1 MKQQILTFHNFGHAE
16 LVEQDFVLPAG
27 HTQVRVEYS
36 TVSPGTELF
45 CVREAVKSGKPVQ
58 PGYILAG
65 YDEAGQRCFLFPSLE
80 ESFACHCN
88 VKAVGPNS
96 LLLPLAAGVAPEEAG
111 FLRFIN
117 IGLHAF
123 AALPARPAK
132 VLVVGLGPV
141 GNLAA
146 QSAKLGGADVL
157 GVDLSENRR
166 RVAGACGISAESA
179 VPAGES
185 GFDLVIDTVCN
196 GATLEAAA
204 SVLGE
209 NGVCSMI
216 GIVKPK
222 PSPEAAIF
230 KAIWEKNLQFRSGWE
245 MKQPLSATRNNLVCA
260 MNRLAAG
267 AYRIKPLLT
276 GVVPANLEAI
286 ARAYRNLA
294 ERPDDHL
301 CYVIDWRAA

>member
-1 MKQQILTFHNFGHAE
+1 MIQKTLTFQGLDKVWFEERPFEVPEGFTR
-16 LVEQDFVLPAG
+16 LTVDC
-27 HTQVRVEYS
+27 S

-45 CVREAVKSGKPVQ
+45 CIREGREIQ
-58 PGYILAG
+58 PGYIMTGHAADG
-65 YDEAGQRCFLFPSLE
+65 RPYFVFPSLA
-80 ESFACHCN
+80 ESSGAHCN
-88 VKAVGPNS
+88 CRALGPDS

-111 FLRFIN
+111 FLRFLN
-117 IGLHAF
+117 IGLHPLNGL
-123 AALPARPAK
+123 ALRPAK

-166 RVAGACGISAESA
+166 RVAEKCGIPAESA

-196 GATLEAAA
+196 GATLESAA

-216 GIVKPK
+216 GIVKPS

-276 GVVPANLEAI
+276 GVIPANPEAI

-294 ERPDDHL
+294 EHPDDHF

>member
-1 MKQQILTFHNFGHAE
+1 MIRKTLTFRGLDKVWFEERPFEVPEGFTP
-16 LVEQDFVLPAG
+16 LTVDC
-27 HTQVRVEYS
+27 S
-36 TVSPGTELF
+36 TISPGTELF
-45 CVREAVKSGKPVQ
+45 CIREGREVQ
-58 PGYILAG
+58 PGYIMTGHGADG
-65 YDEAGQRCFLFPSLE
+65 RPCFVFPSLA
-80 ESFACHCN
+80 ESSGAHCN
-88 VKAVGPNS
+88 CRALGPDS

-111 FLRFIN
+111 FLRFLN
-117 IGLHAF
+117 IGLHPLNGL
-123 AALPARPAK
+123 ALRPAK

-146 QSAKLGGADVL
+146 QSAKLAGADVL

-166 RVAGACGISAESA
+166 RVAEMCGISAESA
-179 VPAGES
+179 VPDGES

-196 GATLEAAA
+196 GATLESAA

-209 NGVCSMI
+209 SGVCSMI

-245 MKQPLSATRNNLVCA
+245 MKHSPAATRNNLVCA
-260 MNRLAAG
+260 MNRLAMG
-267 AYRIKPLLT
+267 AYRITPLLT

>member
-1 MKQQILTFHNFGHAE
+1 MIRKTLTFEGLDNVWFQEVPFDVPEGFTP
-16 LVEQDFVLPAG
+16 LTVDC
-27 HTQVRVEYS
+27 S

-45 CVREAVKSGKPVQ
+45 CIREGREVQ
-58 PGYILAG
+58 PGYIMTGHAADG
-65 YDEAGQRCFLFPSLE
+65 KEVFVFPSLA
-80 ESFACHCN
+80 ESSGAHCN
-88 VKAVGPNS
+88 VRALSPDS

-117 IGLHAF
+117 IGLHPLNGL
-123 AALPARPAK
+123 ALRPAK
-132 VLVVGLGPV
+132 VLVIGLGPV

-146 QSAKLGGADVL
+146 QSARLAGADVL

-166 RVAGACGISAESA
+166 RVAGACGIPAESA
-179 VPAGES
+179 VLAGES

-196 GATLEAAA
+196 GATLESAA
-204 SVLGE
+204 SILAE

-222 PSPEAAIF
+222 PAPEAAIF

-245 MKQPLSATRNNLVCA
+245 MKQSSVAIRNNLVCA
-260 MNRLAAG
+260 MNRLATG
-267 AYRIKPLLT
+267 AYRISPLLT
-276 GVVPANLEAI
+276 GVIPANPEAI

-301 CYVIDWRAA
+301 CYVIDWRVGD

>member
-1 MKQQILTFHNFGHAE
+1 MIRKTLTFQGLDKVWFEERPFEVPEGFTR
-16 LVEQDFVLPAG
+16 LTVDC
-27 HTQVRVEYS
+27 S

-45 CVREAVKSGKPVQ
+45 CIREGREIQ
-58 PGYILAG
+58 PGYIMTGHAEDG
-65 YDEAGQRCFLFPSLE
+65 RPYFVFPSLA
-80 ESFACHCN
+80 ESSGAHCN
-88 VKAVGPNS
+88 CRALGPDS
-96 LLLPLAAGVAPEEAG
+96 LLLPLAAGIAPEEAG
-111 FLRFIN
+111 FLRFLN
-117 IGLHAF
+117 IGLHPLNGL
-123 AALPARPAK
+123 ALRPAK

-146 QSAKLGGADVL
+146 QSAKLAGADVF

-166 RVAGACGISAESA
+166 KVAEKCGISAEA
-179 VPAGES
+179 VVPAGES

-196 GATLEAAA
+196 GATLKSAA
-204 SVLGE
+204 SVLRE

-216 GIVKPK
+216 GIVKPS
-222 PSPEAAIF
+222 PPPEAAIF

-245 MKQPLSATRNNLVCA
+245 MKHSPAATRNNLVCA

-267 AYRIKPLLT
+267 AYRIEPLLT
-276 GVVPANLEAI
+276 GVIPANLEAI

-301 CYVIDWRAA
+301 CYVIDWRVSA

>member
-1 MKQQILTFHNFGHAE
+1 MIQKTLTFQGLDKVWFEERPCRTPEGFTP
-16 LVEQDFVLPAG
+16 LTVDC
-27 HTQVRVEYS
+27 S

-45 CVREAVKSGKPVQ
+45 CIREGRQVQ
-58 PGYILAG
+58 PGYIMTGHAADG
-65 YDEAGQRCFLFPSLE
+65 REVFVFPSPA
-80 ESFACHCN
+80 ESSGAHCN
-88 VKAVGPNS
+88 FRALGPDS

-111 FLRFIN
+111 FLRFLN

-132 VLVVGLGPV
+132 VLVIGLGPV

-146 QSAKLGGADVL
+146 QSAKLAGADVF

-166 RVAGACGISAESA
+166 RVAGLCGIPAEAA

-196 GATLEAAA
+196 GATLKSSA

-222 PSPEAAIF
+222 PAPEAEIF

-267 AYRIKPLLT
+267 AYRIAPLLT
-276 GVVPANLEAI
+276 GVIPANLEAI

-294 ERPDDHL
+294 ERPDDHF